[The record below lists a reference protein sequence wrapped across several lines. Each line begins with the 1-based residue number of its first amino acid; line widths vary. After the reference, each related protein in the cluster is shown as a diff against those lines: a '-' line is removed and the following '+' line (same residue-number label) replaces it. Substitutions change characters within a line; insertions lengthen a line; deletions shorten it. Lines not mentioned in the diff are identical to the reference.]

1 MKQEFQI
8 KGELITLDALLKA
21 VGAAD
26 SGAHAK
32 AMVAEGLEKG
42 VDGEV
47 ELRKTRKLRG
57 GERVELEGLTVV
69 LKADPA
75 FAARD

>member
-26 SGAHAK
+26 SGAHA
-32 AMVAEGLEKG
+32 EGLVR

>member
-32 AMVAEGLEKG
+32 AMVAEGL
-42 VDGEV
+42 
-47 ELRKTRKLRG
+47 
-57 GERVELEGLTVV
+57 TVV

>member
-8 KGELITLDALLKA
+8 RGELITLDALLKA
-21 VGAAD
+21 LGLAD
-26 SGAHAK
+26 SGAQAK
-32 AMVAEGLEKG
+32 AMIADGLVM

-57 GERVELEGLTVV
+57 GERVQLGDVDIRVMPDTA
-69 LKADPA
+69 KAD
-75 FAARD
+75 

>member
-8 KGELITLDALLKA
+8 RGELITLDALLKA
-21 VGAAD
+21 LGLAD
-26 SGAHAK
+26 SGAQAK
-32 AMVAEGLEKG
+32 AMIADGLVM

-57 GERVELEGLTVV
+57 GESVQLGDVDIRVMPDTA
-69 LKADPA
+69 KAD
-75 FAARD
+75 

>member
-21 VGAAD
+21 AGAA
-26 SGAHAK
+26 
-32 AMVAEGLEKG
+32 
-42 VDGEV
+42 

>member
-8 KGELITLDALLKA
+8 RGELITLDALLKA
-21 VGAAD
+21 LGLAN
-26 SGAHAK
+26 SGAQAK
-32 AMVAEGLEKG
+32 AMISDGLVR

-57 GERVELEGLTVV
+57 GERVQLGD
-69 LKADPA
+69 ADIRVMPDVA
-75 FAARD
+75 KVG